1 MSEIICDCLGVTR
14 DQIEEAV
21 KAGANTVDAVGD
33 ATQAGNA
40 CGACRDQ
47 IEEIVTE
54 LTK

>member
-1 MSEIICDCLGVTR
+1 MSKIICDCFGVDS
-14 DQIEEAV
+14 DQIEAAV
-21 KAGANTVDAVGD
+21 KAGATSVDAVSEV
-33 ATQAGNA
+33 TQAGSA